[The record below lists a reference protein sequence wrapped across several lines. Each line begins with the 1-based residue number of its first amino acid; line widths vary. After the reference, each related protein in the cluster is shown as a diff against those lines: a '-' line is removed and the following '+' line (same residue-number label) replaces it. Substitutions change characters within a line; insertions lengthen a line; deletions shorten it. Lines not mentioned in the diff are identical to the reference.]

1 MTSNIYVED
10 ILAAAAFQDKMLR
23 LLVAII
29 EAIFLVC
36 RTPDILVRQCPLLLE
51 KWYKLI
57 VGSRQIILGL
67 VVDTNKMTIG
77 ITDEYIKRAQELLKL
92 WDQNQRFFKVN
103 DMQKLVGK
111 LDWLGEGTPWVF
123 ELMSHHYTSLAF
135 ALKCNTELL
144 EQSSCG
150 FRDFVK
156 QITTKTFWGKQSDH
170 QRHINFSM
178 KKAAKMVSKHKHN
191 YLVNSTMQEELNFI
205 SHALSP
211 DSKIKFETSI
221 PYLISRIPTASMLAT
236 TPWLCV
242 VAIPQL

>member
-1 MTSNIYVED
+1 LIKKHKDFLNILCWVKENCTHPELVQAFPCKINSGILDSNGIISPMTSNIYVED

-111 LDWLGEGTPWVF
+111 LD
-123 ELMSHHYTSLAF
+123 
-135 ALKCNTELL
+135 
-144 EQSSCG
+144 
-150 FRDFVK
+150 
-156 QITTKTFWGKQSDH
+156 
-170 QRHINFSM
+170 
-178 KKAAKMVSKHKHN
+178 
-191 YLVNSTMQEELNFI
+191 
-205 SHALSP
+205 
-211 DSKIKFETSI
+211 
-221 PYLISRIPTASMLAT
+221 
-236 TPWLCV
+236 
-242 VAIPQL
+242 